1 MAELALLRLSRQYFF
16 SGGDYNGGMMGTLQ
30 WLFWIGVFLAFY
42 SYLVYPVVLMFLQ
55 RPATPPPTRSDGA
68 QALPHVTI
76 IVAARNEQARIAD
89 KLENTLA
96 MEYPGGTFNILVAS
110 DCSEDATDSIVNG
123 CAARGVSLVR
133 SPERKGKEHAQGL
146 AIKAATGSI
155 LVFTDTATR
164 LRPDAIR
171 LLVEDFSDPTVGAVS
186 SEDELVSPDGTV
198 RGEGAYVRYEMA
210 LRRLESRAAGLVGL
224 SGSCFAVRKEVC
236 ARWRSDTPSDITA
249 ALLCAQTRLRA
260 ISDER
265 VKGAYQDLKD
275 ESKEFQRKKRTII
288 RGMTAVWEL
297 REALNPFRYGTFS
310 LQVWSHKILRW
321 LVPVGLALALVCSA
335 VLARDSGVYRGLLVL
350 QLAGYAAAGLAYI
363 SGGARRIMPLRIALY
378 FLLANIA
385 TAAALW
391 DFVRGVRIV
400 TWNPSQR

>member
-1 MAELALLRLSRQYFF
+1 ME
-16 SGGDYNGGMMGTLQ
+16 TLQ

-42 SYLVYPVVLMFLQ
+42 SYLVYPVVLMFCQ
-55 RPATPPPTRSDGA
+55 RAATPPPARADSA

-123 CAARGVSLVR
+123 FATRGVSLVR

-146 AIKAATGSI
+146 AIKAATGSV

-297 REALNPFRYGTFS
+297 REALNPFRYGMFS

-350 QLAGYAAAGLAYI
+350 QLAGYAAAGLAYV

-391 DFVRGVRIV
+391 DFMRGVRIV

>member
-1 MAELALLRLSRQYFF
+1 ME
-16 SGGDYNGGMMGTLQ
+16 TLQ

-42 SYLVYPVVLMFLQ
+42 SYLVYPVVLMFCQ
-55 RPATPPPTRSDGA
+55 RAATPPPARADSA

-123 CAARGVSLVR
+123 FATRGVSLVR

-146 AIKAATGSI
+146 AIKAATGSV

-297 REALNPFRYGTFS
+297 REALNPFRYGMFS

-335 VLARDSGVYRGLLVL
+335 VLARDSGLYRGLLVL
-350 QLAGYAAAGLAYI
+350 QLAGYAAAGVAYV

-391 DFVRGVRIV
+391 DFMRGVRIV

>member
-1 MAELALLRLSRQYFF
+1 ME
-16 SGGDYNGGMMGTLQ
+16 TLQ

-42 SYLVYPVVLMFLQ
+42 SYLVYPVVLMFCQ
-55 RPATPPPTRSDGA
+55 RAATPPPARADSA

-123 CAARGVSLVR
+123 FATRGVSLVR

-146 AIKAATGSI
+146 AIKAATGSV

-297 REALNPFRYGTFS
+297 REALNPFRYGMFS

-335 VLARDSGVYRGLLVL
+335 VLARDSGLYRGLLVL
-350 QLAGYAAAGLAYI
+350 QLAGYAAAGLAYV

-391 DFVRGVRIV
+391 DFMRGVRIV

>member
-1 MAELALLRLSRQYFF
+1 MPE
-16 SGGDYNGGMMGTLQ
+16 TLQ
-30 WLFWIGVFLAFY
+30 WLFWTGAFLAFY
-42 SYLVYPVVLMFLQ
+42 SYLVYPVVLMFMQ
-55 RPATPPPTRSDGA
+55 RAMTSPRTGSATGSK
-68 QALPHVTI
+68 PHVTV

-96 MEYPGGTFNILVAS
+96 LEYPGGTFNILVAS
-110 DCSEDATDSIVNG
+110 DCSEDATDSIVSG
-123 CAARGVSLVR
+123 FAHRGVTLVR

-146 AIKAATGSI
+146 AIKTATGDI

-171 LLVEDFSDPTVGAVS
+171 LLIEDFADPTVGAVS
-186 SEDELVSPDGTV
+186 SEDELLSPEGTV

-249 ALLCAQTRLRA
+249 ALLCAQTGLRA

-297 REALNPFRYGTFS
+297 REALNPFRYGLFS

-321 LVPVGLALALVCSA
+321 LVPVGLLLALGSSA
-335 VLARDSGVYRGLLVL
+335 VLARDSDIYRALFAL
-350 QLAGYAAAGLAYI
+350 QLAGYAAAGVAYV
-363 SGGARRIMPLRIALY
+363 SGSARKIMPLRIALY
-378 FLLANIA
+378 FLLANLA

-391 DFVRGVRIV
+391 DFLRGVRIV

>member
-1 MAELALLRLSRQYFF
+1 
-16 SGGDYNGGMMGTLQ
+16 
-30 WLFWIGVFLAFY
+30 
-42 SYLVYPVVLMFLQ
+42 
-55 RPATPPPTRSDGA
+55 
-68 QALPHVTI
+68 
-76 IVAARNEQARIAD
+76 
-89 KLENTLA
+89 
-96 MEYPGGTFNILVAS
+96 VAS
-110 DCSEDATDSIVNG
+110 DCSEDATDSIVSG
-123 CAARGVSLVR
+123 FAHRGVTLVR

-146 AIKAATGSI
+146 AIKTATGDI

-171 LLVEDFSDPTVGAVS
+171 LLIEDFADPTVGAVS
-186 SEDELVSPDGTV
+186 SEDELLSPEGTV

-249 ALLCAQTRLRA
+249 ALLCAQTGLRA

-297 REALNPFRYGTFS
+297 REALNPFRYGLFS

-321 LVPVGLALALVCSA
+321 LVPVGLLLALGSSA
-335 VLARDSGVYRGLLVL
+335 VLARDSDIYRGMFAL
-350 QLAGYAAAGLAYI
+350 QLAGYAAAGVAYV
-363 SGGARRIMPLRIALY
+363 SGSARKIMPLRIALY
-378 FLLANIA
+378 FLLANLA

-391 DFVRGVRIV
+391 DFLRGVRIV

>member
-1 MAELALLRLSRQYFF
+1 MPE
-16 SGGDYNGGMMGTLQ
+16 TLQ
-30 WLFWIGVFLAFY
+30 WLFWTGAFLAFY
-42 SYLVYPVVLMFLQ
+42 SYLVYPVVLMFMQ
-55 RPATPPPTRSDGA
+55 RAMSSPRTGSATGPK
-68 QALPHVTI
+68 PHVTVI
-76 IVAARNEQARIAD
+76 IAARNEQGRIAD

-96 MEYPGGTFNILVAS
+96 LEYPGGTFNILVAS
-110 DCSEDATDSIVNG
+110 DCSEDATDSIVSG
-123 CAARGVSLVR
+123 FAHRGVTLVR

-146 AIKAATGSI
+146 AIKAATGDV

-171 LLVEDFSDPTVGAVS
+171 LLIEDFADPTVGAVS
-186 SEDELVSPDGTV
+186 SEDELLSPEGTV

-249 ALLCAQTRLRA
+249 ALLCAQTGLRA

-297 REALNPFRYGTFS
+297 REALNPFRYGLFS

-321 LVPVGLALALVCSA
+321 LVPVGLLLALGSSA
-335 VLARDSGVYRGLLVL
+335 VLARDSDLYRGLFAL
-350 QLAGYAAAGLAYI
+350 QLAGYAAAGVAYV
-363 SGGARRIMPLRIALY
+363 SGSARKIMPLRIALY
-378 FLLANIA
+378 FLLANLA

-391 DFVRGVRIV
+391 DFMRGVRIV
-400 TWNPSQR
+400 TWKPYQR

>member
-1 MAELALLRLSRQYFF
+1 MAE
-16 SGGDYNGGMMGTLQ
+16 TLQ
-30 WLFWIGVFLAFY
+30 WLFWTGAFLAVY
-42 SYLVYPVVLMFLQ
+42 SYLVYPVVLMFMQ
-55 RPATPPPTRSDGA
+55 RATTSPGHAASGSK
-68 QALPHVTI
+68 PHVTV
-76 IVAARNEQARIAD
+76 IVAARNEQVRIAD

-96 MEYPGGTFNILVAS
+96 LEYPGGTFNILVAS
-110 DCSEDATDSIVNG
+110 DCSEDATDSIVCG
-123 CAARGVSLVR
+123 FAQRGVTLVR

-146 AIKAATGSI
+146 AIKAATGDI

-171 LLVEDFSDPTVGAVS
+171 LLIEDFADPTVGAVS

-249 ALLCAQTRLRA
+249 ALLCAQTGLRA

-265 VKGAYQDLKD
+265 VKGAYQDIKD

-297 REALNPFRYGTFS
+297 REALNPFRYGLFS

-321 LVPVGLALALVCSA
+321 LVPVGLLLALGSSA
-335 VLARDSGVYRGLLVL
+335 VLARDSDVYRALFAL
-350 QLAGYAAAGLAYI
+350 QLAGYAAAGVAYV
-363 SGGARRIMPLRIALY
+363 SGSARKIMPLRIALY
-378 FLLANIA
+378 FLLANLA
-385 TAAALW
+385 TAAALL
-391 DFVRGVRIV
+391 DFLRGVRIV